1 MDAAIDSGLRLRAL
15 FAAQRAAW
23 TTHAA
28 PSVEERRDCLERLS
42 HALYTAREAFVA
54 ALDGD
59 YGGRA
64 RQETLLADLWPAL
77 RACRSNH
84 RHVARWMRPRRR
96 SVDLMLQRGRAWLRP
111 QPLGVVGIVAPWN
124 FPLLLSIGPLA
135 AALAAGNRVMLKPSE
150 LTPRTAHLLGE
161 VLANAFSPE
170 EIAVIEGDSDVARA
184 FVALPFDHL
193 LFTGSTSVGREVMRS
208 AAETL
213 TPVTLELGGKS
224 PALVTADTDLDA
236 AAAALA
242 FGKLINSGQA
252 CVAPDYVLAPRDKV
266 EAFAMAMA
274 RAAQR
279 LYPAWSGN
287 SDYTAIINPR
297 HRARLADMLNQ
308 ARLQGARIVP
318 LHDPTDEMF
327 DSAGRMAPCLVIGAD
342 PASALLQE
350 EIFGPILPVVAY
362 DSLIQAFAFIR
373 DRPRPLALYVFG
385 RDDAVIR
392 AVLAGTI
399 SGGVAI
405 NDTLIQVM
413 ADELPFGGV
422 GASGMGQYH
431 GVEGFDTFSKLKP
444 VFVRRRPNLSRLLRP
459 PYGAFADRTAA
470 LLLRLTRLKPGR
482 RAK

>member
-1 MDAAIDSGLRLRAL
+1 MDAAIDPGLQLRTL

-23 TTHAA
+23 TTCAA
-28 PSVEERRDCLERLS
+28 PSSEERRNRLERMS
-42 HALYTAREAFVA
+42 HALYTAREAFA
-54 ALDGD
+54 SALEGD

-77 RACRSNH
+77 RACRYNH
-84 RHVARWMRPRRR
+84 RHLARWMRPRRR
-96 SVDLMLQRGRAWLRP
+96 SVDLMLQRGKAYLLP
-111 QPLGVVGIVAPWN
+111 QPLGVVGVVAPWN

-150 LTPRTAHLLGE
+150 LAPRTARLLGE
-161 VLANAFSPE
+161 VLASAFSPE
-170 EIAVIEGDSDVARA
+170 EVAVVEGDSEVARA

-193 LFTGSTSVGREVMRS
+193 LFTGSTTVGRQVMRS

-224 PALVTADTDLDA
+224 PALVTAGADLDA
-236 AAAALA
+236 AAATLA

-252 CVAPDYVLAPRDKV
+252 CVTPDYVLAPRDTV
-266 EAFAMAMA
+266 EAFTLAMV

-279 LYPAWSGN
+279 LYPIWSGN
-287 SDYTAIINPR
+287 PDYTAIISPR
-297 HRARLADMLNQ
+297 HRARLADMLGQ
-308 ARLQGARIVP
+308 AQLQGARVVP
-318 LHDPTDEMF
+318 MHDPTAEMF
-327 DSAGRMAPCLVIGAD
+327 DSSGRMAPVLVLDAD

-350 EIFGPILPVVAY
+350 EIFGPVLPVVAY
-362 DSLIQAFAFIR
+362 DSIAQAFAFIR

-385 RDDAVIR
+385 RESGVMQA
-392 AVLAGTI
+392 ALTETI

-413 ADELPFGGV
+413 ADDFPFGGV

-431 GVEGFDTFSKLKP
+431 GAEGFDTFSKLKP
-444 VFVRRRPNLSRLLRP
+444 VFVRGRPNLSKLLRP
-459 PYGAFADRTAA
+459 PYGAFANRSAA
-470 LLLRLTRLKPGR
+470 LLLRLARLKPR
-482 RAK
+482 RSTT